1 MIVIP
6 GLSQPLKAA
15 GKRITSWAEDSSGLT
30 VEAESTVRGA
40 ACPRCSKRSC
50 RLHGHYRR
58 GLADSATFGLPVRL
72 DVEIRRFKCI
82 NRRCAQRTFSERID
96 CLAAVRRRRTLRLML
111 GVRALGY
118 VLGGE
123 AGARLGGKLGMV
135 VRGSTVLSELRRA
148 GCPTPQESAVVVGI
162 DDWAITRGHHYGT
175 IMVDLQ
181 KRCPIELVDG
191 RDTASVIPWL
201 EKHPAIEVI
210 SRDRAGA
217 YADAARKA
225 APDAQQV
232 ADRWHLMSNMCEA
245 VERVLLHHGG
255 KLREAA
261 RLVSEAMRLEAQPA
275 GAAAETDGAPSAA
288 SPLRSW
294 QRLGIKRREVRL
306 ARYQEV
312 MRRREQGEPL
322 KGIARSM
329 KIAYA
334 TVRSFVRA
342 GTFPERA
349 QWSRRPTPIGAFRPY
364 LVSRVAE
371 GCCNARELWGELRE
385 QGFIGCYGAVC
396 DAVRRIRRAAGPD
409 GPKLHAVA
417 IGVQTMGVPSIQ
429 RACAWLLGSKEGGF
443 VGPEPHDRKRF
454 VETLCRI
461 EPSIEEARGLAQRFL
476 GFIHRKDLA
485 GFDRWLPR
493 VQACRVPELRRFAAK
508 LKEDLPAVR
517 AAFSSPW
524 SNGQVEGQINRLKYL
539 KRQMYGR
546 AKLDLLRI
554 RVLHPN

>member
-30 VEAESTVRGA
+30 VEADSTVRGA
-40 ACPRCSKRSC
+40 TCPRCSKRSC

-58 GLADSATFGLPVRL
+58 GIADSPTFGMPVTL
-72 DVEIRRFKCI
+72 AVEIRRFKCI

-96 CLAAVRRRRTLRLML
+96 GLAAVRRRRTLRLMQ

-118 VLGGE
+118 ALGGQ
-123 AGARLGGKLGMV
+123 AAARLGGKLGMPV
-135 VRGSTVLSELRRA
+135 SGSTVLSELRRA
-148 GCPTPQESAVVVGI
+148 GCPPPEASAVVVGI
-162 DDWAITRGHHYGT
+162 DDWAIARGHHYGT

-181 KRCPIELVDG
+181 KRCPIELVEG
-191 RDTASVIPWL
+191 RDTTSVIPWL
-201 EKHPAIEVI
+201 EKHPALEVI
-210 SRDRAGA
+210 ARDRAGA
-217 YADAARKA
+217 YADAARQA
-225 APDAQQV
+225 APKAQQV
-232 ADRWHLMSNMCEA
+232 ADRWHLMVNMGEA
-245 VERVLLHHGG
+245 VERLLLRHSG

-288 SPLRSW
+288 PPLRSW
-294 QRLGIKRREVRL
+294 QRAGVQRRAVRL
-306 ARYQEV
+306 ARYEEV
-312 MRRREQGEPL
+312 MRRRKLGEPL
-322 KGIARSM
+322 KSIARSM

-342 GTFPERA
+342 GSFSERA
-349 QWSRRPTPIGAFRPY
+349 QWSRRPTLIDAYRPY

-371 GCCNARELWGELRE
+371 GCWNAMELWRELRE
-385 QGFIGCYGAVC
+385 RGFTGSHS
-396 DAVRRIRRAAGPD
+396 AVRNAVARIRRDARAD
-409 GPKLHAVA
+409 GPRLHAVA
-417 IGVQTMGVPSIQ
+417 VGVHAMGVPSIQ
-429 RACAWLLGSKEGGF
+429 RARAWLLGSKECGF
-443 VGPEPHDRKRF
+443 VEPEPHDRKRF

-493 VQACRVPELRRFAAK
+493 VQACAVPELRRFAAK
-508 LKEDLPAVR
+508 LREDLPAVR

-546 AKLDLLRI
+546 AKLDRLRI